1 MPFVAIPIE
10 KTIMQ
15 KLTPGSLLIRTV
27 LMALLLASLVIWS
40 QAKADDTI
48 TTPVTRL
55 GVPQQYSDSQ
65 VWPVWCEADNR
76 CTQNGE
82 PISLNQLIRSMPVA
96 SWGWCRGNFCYG
108 DERLSDVIG
117 LNPKLFIYPRDK

>member
-1 MPFVAIPIE
+1 MYKVA
-10 KTIMQ
+10 
-15 KLTPGSLLIRTV
+15 PGSLLIRTV
-27 LMALLLASLVIWS
+27 LMVLLLASLLAWR
-40 QAKADDTI
+40 QAKADDI

-55 GVPQQYSDSQ
+55 GVPQLYSDSQ

-82 PISLNQLIRSMPVA
+82 PVSLNQLIRTMPVA